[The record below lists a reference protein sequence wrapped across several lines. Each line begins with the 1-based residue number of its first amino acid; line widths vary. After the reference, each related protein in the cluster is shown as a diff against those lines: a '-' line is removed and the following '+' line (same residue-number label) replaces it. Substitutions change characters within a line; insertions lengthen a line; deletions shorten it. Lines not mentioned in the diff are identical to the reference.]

1 MPNER
6 PSTPAEGRLPLA
18 GLKVLDLSRVLA
30 GPLSTMVL
38 ADLGAEVLKVEA
50 PGGGDETRSW
60 GPPFLGSADGE
71 STYFL
76 SINRG
81 KRSLGLNFHDPG
93 DQVLGR
99 RLITEWADVVVENF
113 RPGALQRLGV
123 DVDELLAVAPRVVWA
138 TVRGY
143 PEPDDRPGYD
153 FVIQAGAGLMAIT
166 GPAEGPP
173 SKVGVA
179 VADMLA
185 GLYLATGVLA
195 AVVRRDRDGVG
206 GRVTVSLAEAAVASL
221 INVGQSVLTTGEAPR
236 RQGNA
241 HAQLAPYAVYQA
253 ADGPLAIGVGNN
265 RQFRALA
272 AAVGQPTLADDARFL
287 DNRSRVVHRRA
298 LADTLNAALAERTV
312 DAWCQVLVAAGV
324 PVDAVRSVPDV
335 LEMARAWGQV
345 GTVAHHQLGALP
357 VVRSPIW
364 IDGARL
370 PLTLPPPLLGEHSD
384 ALRGEWGESAGGLA
398 HQEPTQTK

>member
-1 MPNER
+1 M
-6 PSTPAEGRLPLA
+6 
-18 GLKVLDLSRVLA
+18 LDLSRVLA

-38 ADLGAEVLKVEA
+38 ADLGAQVLKVEA

-60 GPPFLGSADGE
+60 GPPFVDGE

-76 SINRG
+76 AINRG
-81 KRSLGLNFHDPG
+81 KESLTLNFHDAE
-93 DQVLGR
+93 DLALGQ

-113 RPGALQRLGV
+113 RPGALGRLGL
-123 DVDELLAVAPRVVWA
+123 DGEKLREAAPRLIWA

-166 GPAEGPP
+166 GPEEGPP

-195 AVVRRDRDGVG
+195 AVVRRDRDGAG
-206 GRVTVSLAEAAVASL
+206 GHVSVSLAEAAVASL
-221 INVGQSVLTTGEAPR
+221 INVGQSVLTTGEPPR

-253 ADGPLAIGVGNN
+253 SDGPIAIGVGNN

-272 AAVGQPTLADDARFL
+272 AALGQPSLADDARFL
-287 DNRSRVVHRRA
+287 DNRSRVLHRGALADHLNRA
-298 LADTLNAALAERTV
+298 LASRPVA
-312 DAWCQVLVAAGV
+312 AWCQVLAAAGV

-335 LEMARAWGQV
+335 LEMARGWGQV
-345 GTVAHHQLGALP
+345 GTVAHRQLGDLP
-357 VVRSPIW
+357 LVKSPIW
-364 IDGARL
+364 MDGARL
-370 PLTLPPPLLGEHSD
+370 PLTLPPPQLGEHSD
-384 ALRGEWGESAGGLA
+384 RLRAEWAIRAPEVADRD
-398 HQEPTQTK
+398 PRDTK

>member
-1 MPNER
+1 MPKEG
-6 PSTPAEGRLPLA
+6 PSTPPDSRLPLA

-60 GPPFLGSADGE
+60 GPPFVEGE

-76 SINRG
+76 AINRG
-81 KRSLGLNFHDPG
+81 KRSLGLNFRDAG
-93 DQVLGR
+93 DRALGQ

-113 RPGALQRLGV
+113 RPGALARLGL
-123 DVDELLAVAPRVVWA
+123 DVEQLLTAAPRVVWA

-143 PEPDDRPGYD
+143 PPPDDRPGYD
-153 FVIQAGAGLMAIT
+153 FVVQAGAGFMAIT
-166 GPAEGPP
+166 GPADGAPH
-173 SKVGVA
+173 KVGVA

-185 GLYLATGVLA
+185 GLYLATGILA
-195 AVVRRDRDGVG
+195 AVVRRDREGVG

-221 INVGQSVLTTGEAPR
+221 INVGQSVLTTGEPPR

-241 HAQLAPYAVYQA
+241 HAQLAPYAVFQA
-253 ADGPLAIGVGNN
+253 SDGPLAIGVGNN

-272 AAVGQPTLADDARFL
+272 AAVGQPALAEDARFL
-287 DNRSRVVHRRA
+287 DNRSRVAHRRE
-298 LADTLNAALAERTV
+298 LADTLNAALAGRPV
-312 DAWCQVLVAAGV
+312 DAWCQVLAAAGV

-335 LEMARAWGQV
+335 LEMARRWGQV
-345 GTVAHHQLGALP
+345 GTVGHRQLGALP

-370 PLTLPPPLLGEHSD
+370 PLTLAPPQLGEHSD
-384 ALRGEWGESAGGLA
+384 ALRGEWGDSAAGAADRG
-398 HQEPTQTK
+398 PTETK

>member
-1 MPNER
+1 
-6 PSTPAEGRLPLA
+6 
-18 GLKVLDLSRVLA
+18 
-30 GPLSTMVL
+30 MVL

-81 KRSLGLNFHDPG
+81 KRSVALNFHDPG
-93 DQVLGR
+93 DQALGR

-113 RPGALQRLGV
+113 RPGALQRLGL
-123 DVDELLAVAPRVVWA
+123 DVDALLAVAPRVVWA

-173 SKVGVA
+173 FKVGVA

-195 AVVRRDRDGVG
+195 AVVRRGRDGVG

-221 INVGQSVLTTGEAPR
+221 INVGQSVLATGEPPR

-253 ADGPLAIGVGNN
+253 ADGPIALGVGNN

-287 DNRSRVVHRRA
+287 DNRGRVIHRRE
-298 LADTLNAALAERTV
+298 LADALNAALARRPVE
-312 DAWCQVLVAAGV
+312 AWCQVLAAAGV

-335 LEMARAWGQV
+335 LEIARGWGQV
-345 GTVAHHQLGALP
+345 GTVAHQKLGALP
-357 VVRSPIW
+357 MVRSPIW

-384 ALRGEWGESAGGLA
+384 ALRGEWGESSAEGV
-398 HQEPTQTK
+398 HQEPTETK